1 MFYSKKKKKKSKCQF
16 TEKINFKC
24 NRFQLAEH
32 FFLYIIFSKKKKKK
46 QIY

>member
-32 FFLYIIFSKKKKKK
+32 FFLYIIFSNKKKKK